1 MPKAK
6 KKGRTKKAGKGGVI
20 PPPAHRFSALNQPK
34 AQAKSAGLKAWHD
47 RRRLLDL
54 LAEEFAEEIELA
66 DGKKIAGTKALVLR
80 LKKTL
85 LSPNTDKLTLD
96 QAKLAFKFF
105 DTVSKAGAGYTQ
117 EEAPQDESKVQ
128 IIDDIGGKK

>member
-1 MPKAK
+1 MPAAK

-34 AQAKSAGLKAWHD
+34 PEAKSQGLKAWHD

-54 LAEEFAEEIELA
+54 LAEEFAEEIELS

-85 LSPNTDKLTLD
+85 LSPNTDALSLD

>member
-34 AQAKSAGLKAWHD
+34 AEAKSQGLKAWHD

-54 LAEEFAEEIELA
+54 LAEEFAEEIELS

-85 LSPNTDKLTLD
+85 LSPNTDALSLD

>member
-1 MPKAK
+1 MPASK
-6 KKGRTKKAGKGGVI
+6 KKGRTKKAGKGGVV
-20 PPPAHRFSALNQPK
+20 PPPAHRFSTLNQPK

-105 DTVSKAGAGYTQ
+105 DTVSKAGSGYTQ
-117 EEAPQDESKVQ
+117 EETPQDESKVQ